1 MPPPPKLK
9 DAIDRTVRAEWGR
22 LLASLTGS
30 LGDLQLAEDSLQDA
44 VLSAVEHWGKRG
56 IPDAPAAWLMVT
68 ARRKAIDR
76 LRRMRNF
83 AEKEPQ
89 IAYLMDLD
97 RHREEV
103 AEPDL
108 IPDKRLEMI
117 FTCCHPA
124 LEEKTRTALT
134 LRTLGGLSTEEI
146 ARAFLD
152 APDAMRQRLT
162 RAKRKIALAGIPYR
176 VPDREDLQGRL
187 SSVLEVVYLIF
198 NEGYAATQGDSVTRA
213 DLSEE
218 AIGLGRTLYALMPQE
233 NEAAGLLALMLLH
246 DSRRAA
252 RTGAAGEMVALDTQ
266 DRTRWDRVRIAD
278 GVAILETVLPKGRVG
293 PYQLQAAISAVHA
306 QSPNWGDTDWPQI
319 ASLYA
324 MLAAVQPTPVVRVNQ
339 AVALSYAVGP
349 SAGLERLDAIAAD
362 GKLARYQPYH
372 AARADILRRAGRPRE
387 ASASYETAIAL
398 TRNGPERAYLE
409 RKLQAALVTP

>member
-1 MPPPPKLK
+1 MK
-9 DAIDRTVRAEWGR
+9 TV
-22 LLASLTGS
+22 
-30 LGDLQLAEDSLQDA
+30 GDLQLAEDSLQDA

-134 LRTLGGLSTEEI
+134 LRTLGGLSTDEI
-146 ARAFLD
+146 AKAFLD

-176 VPDREDLQGRL
+176 VPDREDLPDRL
-187 SSVLEVVYLIF
+187 ASVLDVVYLIF
-198 NEGYAATQGDSVTRA
+198 NEGYAATTGDGVTRA
-213 DLSEE
+213 DLTEE
-218 AIGLGRTLYALMPQE
+218 AIRLGRTLYRVMPQE
-233 NEAAGLLALMLLH
+233 TEAAGLLALMLLH

-252 RTGAAGEMVALDTQ
+252 RTGAAGEMITLDAQ
-266 DRTRWDRVRIAD
+266 DRSLWDRVRIAD

-306 QSPNWGDTDWPQI
+306 QSPGWDKTDWPQI
-319 ASLYA
+319 AGLYA
-324 MLAAVQPTPVVRVNQ
+324 MLAAVQPTPVIRINQ
-339 AVALSYAVGP
+339 AVALSYVVGP
-349 SAGLERLDAIAAD
+349 VKALDLLDTIAAD
-362 GKLARYQPYH
+362 GKLLRYQPYH
-372 AARADILRRAGRPRE
+372 AARADILRRAGRPAE
-387 ASASYETAIAL
+387 ALASYETAIAL